1 MVDIPLLETS
11 LNAMVDWVVSSDD
24 AKMLQHINRL
34 QRDNPWVTER
44 VLANKVIS
52 EQSFKSGFLGG
63 LTGFGGLIT
72 LPATIPIDIVKA
84 WKIQAYTVKCISHI
98 YGYTSEPE
106 ARKTDI
112 FLLLSSGSIE
122 EIQKLINKQA
132 HDILVS
138 KGLGYA
144 GKVKDKIARQVAG
157 SVPKYVAKGVV
168 SVGGKKVAGY
178 VMSGFSKHLVRALW
192 GVGGKKIVQ
201 RSIQKSIGKA
211 VPVIGAVL
219 GAGMDYAMTQAVGK
233 VAIDYYENNTPEY
246 IESLFDSIVLD
257 FQQLESYL
265 SSDEMMSDW
274 DARFAQS

>member
-24 AKMLQHINRL
+24 AKMLQHINSL
-34 QRDNPWVTER
+34 QRDNPWANER
-44 VLANKVIS
+44 VLASKVIS
-52 EQSFKSGFLGG
+52 EQSLKSGFLGG

-98 YGYTSEPE
+98 YGYPSEPE

-132 HDILVS
+132 HDILIS
-138 KGLGYA
+138 KGLGYT
-144 GKVKDKIARQVAG
+144 GKVKDKMVRQVAG
-157 SVPKYVAKGVV
+157 SAPKYIAKGVV

-178 VMSGFSKHLVRALW
+178 HKCCTIA
-192 GVGGKKIVQ
+192 
-201 RSIQKSIGKA
+201 
-211 VPVIGAVL
+211 
-219 GAGMDYAMTQAVGK
+219 
-233 VAIDYYENNTPEY
+233 
-246 IESLFDSIVLD
+246 
-257 FQQLESYL
+257 
-265 SSDEMMSDW
+265 
-274 DARFAQS
+274 